1 MQRHKL
7 HAFQYAAKVI
17 DTHCHLDYL
26 EDPETAL
33 QEEHVSG
40 VVCIG
45 ASLEHAK
52 NAISFA
58 EKHPHVWA
66 TVGLHPT
73 SADEDNPENRRQLE
87 ALALHPRVVGIGESG
102 LDDFHDN
109 TQRRAQMAA
118 LEWQLDLA
126 NRLNKILVL
135 HVRDKTGESNAH
147 RGLLE
152 ELRRWPNV
160 RLLFHCFSGNDEALR
175 FAMEHDCYIGFAG
188 NVTYKKATE
197 IQYAATAIDASK
209 ILLETDAPF
218 LAPVP
223 HRGKKNRPAFAW
235 HTLQKLAELR
245 GVTVEEMHAQT
256 TKNAQEAYGF
266 SLP

>member
-33 QEEHVSG
+33 QEEHVAG

-45 ASLEHAK
+45 ASLQHAK
-52 NAISFA
+52 NAIAFA
-58 EKHPHVWA
+58 ERHAHVWA

-73 SADEDNPENRRQLE
+73 SAHEDGSENRRQIE
-87 ALALHPRVVGIGESG
+87 ELALHPRVVGIGESG
-102 LDDFHDN
+102 LDDFHDDG
-109 TQRRAQMAA
+109 QRGAQMAA

-135 HVRDKTGESNAH
+135 HVRDKAGEDSAH
-147 RGLLE
+147 RGILE
-152 ELRRWPNV
+152 ELKRWPNV
-160 RLLFHCFSGNDEALR
+160 RLLFHCFSGNEAALR
-175 FAMEHDCYIGFAG
+175 FAAERGCYLGFAG
-188 NVTYKKATE
+188 NVTYKKALD
-197 IQYAATAIDASK
+197 IQRAAIMADTSR

-235 HTLQKLAELR
+235 HTLHKLAELR
-245 GVTVEEMHAQT
+245 GVSIEEMHAQT
-256 TKNAQEAYGF
+256 TKNAQAAYGF
-266 SLP
+266 ALP